1 MDYKI
6 ELAQHTICVLE
17 LPTLK
22 SVWQWKATIWKRL
35 IFFSL
40 LFFALYLLHSKIEI
54 VNFGILRVPFNT
66 Q

>member
-6 ELAQHTICVLE
+6 EFAQHTICVLE

-22 SVWQWKATIWKRL
+22 SVWQWKATIWNRH

-40 LFFALYLLHSKIEI
+40 LFSGLYLLHLKIEI
-54 VNFGILRVPFNT
+54 VNFGVLRVPLNT